1 MTTPGSTRRGI
12 RVQDPHNVE
21 AEQAFLGSVLQEPKT
36 ISRASRLV
44 RPADFFD
51 ERHSF
56 IWQAMLDTEKAEQP
70 LDLVTLSDRL
80 NGNLADVGGIAYL
93 IQLEHSP
100 MISAEHLDTY
110 AAIIRKYARLRRLIN
125 GCGRIVRLAHRAG
138 SNINVMD
145 EALALAESTLL
156 ALVKEDRLGPVA
168 PLGLLIRRYLNRA
181 RKQPANLGLSTGLP
195 ALDALS
201 GRLQAG
207 DLILLTGEPGT
218 FKTALA
224 LRIAKGA
231 GLAGRKVALFSL
243 ESSSDQVVQRLL
255 AAETGLDAQR
265 LRIGDLEPALLDA
278 GERLAELGI
287 YVDDTPGLLVTELR
301 SKARWL
307 HYLWGLDLI
316 IVNYLQLLR
325 NEQRHDS
332 RAEEL
337 ASACRALKALA
348 RELKLPLLAVF
359 RFDPLTDN
367 RVVEVESDLIWLCE
381 KKGDRLLL
389 TQTRWRDGPAGASI
403 ELEMYE
409 RADQGTAGSGLE
421 GHAGQGSQPGPAQMR
436 GAHELDHLAQSPG

>member
-1 MTTPGSTRRGI
+1 MI

-44 RPADFFD
+44 RPADFFE
-51 ERHSF
+51 ERHAF
-56 IWQAMLDTEKAEQP
+56 IWQAMLDTEKAGQP

-80 NGNLADVGGIAYL
+80 NGNLAEVGDLAYL
-93 IQLEHSP
+93 VQLEHGL
-100 MISAEHLDTY
+100 MISAENLDAY

-138 SNINVMD
+138 ANVTVLD

-156 ALVKEDRLGPVA
+156 ALVKEDRLGRVA
-168 PLGLLIRRYLNRA
+168 PLGVLIRRYFDRA
-181 RKQPANLGLSTGLP
+181 KEQPLGLSTGLP

-207 DLILLTGEPGT
+207 DLVLLAGEPGT
-218 FKTALA
+218 FKTTLA

-255 AAETGLDAQR
+255 ASETGLDAQR
-265 LRIGDLEPALLDA
+265 LRIGDLEPTLLAA
-278 GERLAELGI
+278 GGRLAELGI

-316 IVNYLQLLR
+316 IINYLQLLR
-325 NEQRHDS
+325 NEQRQES

-337 ASACRALKALA
+337 AATCRALKALA

-359 RFDPLTDN
+359 RFDLLSDN
-367 RVVEVESDLIWLCE
+367 RAIEVESDLIWLCE
-381 KKGDRLLL
+381 KRGGRLLL
-389 TQTRWRDGPAGASI
+389 TQTRWRDGPAGDSI

-409 RADQGTAGSGLE
+409 RADQGAAGSRLE
-421 GHAGQGSQPGPAQMR
+421 GHAGQGSQLGPAQMR
-436 GAHELDHLAQSPG
+436 GANKLDPLAQPPG

>member
-1 MTTPGSTRRGI
+1 MM

-21 AEQAFLGSVLQEPKT
+21 AEQAFLGSILQEPKM

-44 RPADFFD
+44 RPADFFE

-56 IWQAMLDTEKAEQP
+56 ILQAMLDLDRAGLP

-80 NGNLADVGGIAYL
+80 NGNLADVGGFVYL
-93 IQLEHSP
+93 VELEHTP
-100 MISAEHLDTY
+100 MISALNLDTY

-138 SNINVMD
+138 ANVNVMD

-156 ALVKEDRLGPVA
+156 ALVKEERLGPMA
-168 PLGLLIRRYLNRA
+168 PLGVLIRRYFDQA
-181 RKQPANLGLSTGLP
+181 KDQPAGLGLSTGLP

-207 DLILLTGEPGT
+207 DLVLLAGEPGT
-218 FKTALA
+218 FKTSLA

-231 GLAGRKVALFSL
+231 GRAGRKVALFSL
-243 ESSSDQVVQRLL
+243 ESSSEQVVQRLL
-255 AAETGLDAQR
+255 AGETGLDAQR
-265 LRIGDLEPALLDA
+265 LRIGDLEPEWPALLQA
-278 GERLAELGI
+278 GARLAELNL
-287 YVDDTPGLLVTELR
+287 YTDDTPGLLVRELR

-307 HYLWGLDLI
+307 DYLWGLDLI

-325 NEQRHDS
+325 SDQKHDS

-348 RELKLPLLAVF
+348 RELKLPLIAVF
-359 RFDPLTDN
+359 RFDPLADN
-367 RVVEVESDLIWLCE
+367 RAIELESDLIWLCE
-381 KKGDRLLL
+381 RRGDRLLL

-409 RADQGTAGSGLE
+409 N
-421 GHAGQGSQPGPAQMR
+421 
-436 GAHELDHLAQSPG
+436 

>member
-1 MTTPGSTRRGI
+1 MI

-21 AEQAFLGSVLQEPKT
+21 AEQAFLGSILQEPKT

-51 ERHSF
+51 ERHAF
-56 IWQAMLDTEKAEQP
+56 IWQAMLDTEQAGQP

-80 NGNLADVGGIAYL
+80 NGNLADVGGAAYL
-93 IQLEHSP
+93 IQLAHIP
-100 MISAEHLDTY
+100 MTSAENLDTY

-138 SNINVMD
+138 ANVNVMD

-156 ALVKEDRLGPVA
+156 ALVKEDRLGRVA
-168 PLGLLIRRYLNRA
+168 PLGVLIRRYLDRA
-181 RKQPANLGLSTGLP
+181 KAQPLGLSTGLP

-201 GRLQAG
+201 GRLQPG
-207 DLILLTGEPGT
+207 DLVLLAGEPGT
-218 FKTALA
+218 FKTSLA
-224 LRIAKGA
+224 LRIAKGV
-231 GLAGRKVALFSL
+231 GMAGRKVALFSL

-255 AAETGLDAQR
+255 ADETGLDAQR
-265 LRIGDLEPALLDA
+265 LRIGDLDPALHQA
-278 GERLAELGI
+278 GGRLAELGI
-287 YVDDTPGLLVTELR
+287 YVDDTPGLLIAELR

-325 NEQRHDS
+325 SDQKHDS

-337 ASACRALKALA
+337 AAACRALKALA
-348 RELKLPLLAVF
+348 RELKLPLIAVF
-359 RFDPLTDN
+359 RFDPTCPPNGECVDN
-367 RVVEVESDLIWLCE
+367 RAVEVESDLIWLCE
-381 KKGDRLLL
+381 KRGDHLLL

-409 RADQGTAGSGLE
+409 RANQGTARSGLE
-421 GHAGQGSQPGPAQMR
+421 GHAGQGSHPGPAQMR
-436 GAHELDHLAQSPG
+436 GAHELDHLAQPPG

>member
-1 MTTPGSTRRGI
+1 MI

-21 AEQAFLGSVLQEPKT
+21 AEQAFLGAILQEPKT

-44 RPADFFD
+44 RPADFFE
-51 ERHSF
+51 ERHAF
-56 IWQAMLDTEKAEQP
+56 ILQAMLDIEKAGLP

-80 NGNLADVGGIAYL
+80 NGNLADVGGFAYL
-93 IQLEHSP
+93 VEMEHTP
-100 MISAEHLDTY
+100 MISAENLDTY

-125 GCGRIVRLAHRAG
+125 GCGRVVRLAHRAG
-138 SNINVMD
+138 ANVDVLD

-156 ALVKEDRLGPVA
+156 ALLKEDRLGPVA
-168 PLGLLIRRYLNRA
+168 PLSVLLRRYFDRA
-181 RKQPANLGLSTGLP
+181 KAQPASLGLSTGLP
-195 ALDALS
+195 TLDALS

-207 DLILLTGEPGT
+207 DLVLLAGEPGT
-218 FKTALA
+218 FKTKLA
-224 LRIAKGA
+224 LRIARGA
-231 GLAGRKVALFSL
+231 GLAGHKVALFSL

-255 AAETGLDAQR
+255 ADETGLDAQR
-265 LRIGDLEPALLDA
+265 LRTGDIELEGAEVLTA
-278 GERLAELGI
+278 KTRLAELGI
-287 YVDDTPGLLVTELR
+287 YVDDTPGLLVAELR

-325 NEQRHDS
+325 NEQRYDS

-348 RELKLPLLAVF
+348 RELKLPLIAVF

-389 TQTRWRDGPAGASI
+389 TQTRWRDGPAGATI
-403 ELEMYE
+403 EVEMYE
-409 RADQGTAGSGLE
+409 RADQGAAGSGLE
-421 GHAGQGSQPGPAQMR
+421 GHAGQGSHPGPAQMR
-436 GAHELDHLAQSPG
+436 GANKLDHLAQPPG